1 MEEIGRMDS
10 NRYSEWDGSQNIF
23 EPDADAL
30 MQDLQR
36 NLMRDGDLAEALRAM
51 QRNGITDRLGRRLP
65 SLRELIQ
72 RLRQRRQE
80 HLGKYKLNSM
90 MDDIRK
96 RLDDIIDTERKG
108 IQRRLD
114 EAGKKAAEGKQDIDP
129 EMQERLL
136 KNLEERASQNM
147 EKLAALPEDIGGRIK
162 DLNNYDFMDGEAG
175 RQFQELMDML
185 KRNAMSSFAKEMTQ
199 RLKNMDADSLAA
211 MRHFMEAVNQML
223 EARRRG
229 EEPDFEGFMKQ
240 FGDFFGDNPPKNL
253 DELIERLQQQIAQAA
268 ALMESLS
275 PADRQELQNLIDSML
290 DESTKYEIAKM
301 AANMEAL
308 YPGWLDPQ
316 QYDFSGKESVSYTEA
331 LKLMEHLQKM
341 DRLEEQFQDSRY
353 DDSLDEIDEDL
364 VKELLGDS
372 AAEELK
378 RMREINR
385 ILEEAGYIRKNRGR
399 YELTP
404 RGMRKIG
411 EKALNTVFA
420 SLKKDRSGSH
430 NIRQRGTGGERID
443 ETKRYEFGDDFDLH
457 LQKTLT
463 NAILREPRVPLKL
476 DVGDFEVFRQE
487 QATRS
492 ATVMMLDMS
501 LSMRMGGNFEAA
513 KIVAIALNS
522 LITGK
527 FPKDSLHILGFSA
540 IARRLTPEQLTFIT
554 WDDFTPYTNMQ
565 HGFITARKILA
576 KERAANKQII
586 MISDGQPT
594 SHIENGQIV
603 FHLPT
608 TRRCIDI
615 TLREVNNC
623 TRAGIVINTFMLPSH
638 EIFNI
643 FVDRMARLNR
653 GRVFFTEPG
662 DLGKYIIVDYINNKR
677 TKI

>member
-1 MEEIGRMDS
+1 ME
-10 NRYSEWDGSQNIF
+10 NNLYSAWDGSQNIF

-30 MQDLQR
+30 MQELQR
-36 NLMRDGDLAEALRAM
+36 NLMYDGDLAEALRMM
-51 QRNGITDRLGRRLP
+51 QRNGLTDRLGRRLP
-65 SLRELIQ
+65 SLKELLQ

-90 MDDIRK
+90 MEDIRK
-96 RLDDIIDTERKG
+96 RLDDIINAERQG
-108 IQRRLD
+108 IQRRLY
-114 EAGKKAAEGKQDIDP
+114 EARKKAADGSQDLNP

-147 EKLAALPEDIGGRIK
+147 EKLEVLPKDVGGRIK
-162 DLNNYDFMDGEAG
+162 DLNQYDFMDGEAR

-185 KRNAMSSFAKEMTQ
+185 KRNAMSSFAKDMTQ
-199 RLKNMDADSLAA
+199 RLKNMDANSLAA
-211 MRHFMEAVNQML
+211 MRHFMEAINQML

-240 FGDFFGDNPPKNL
+240 FGDFFGDNPPKSL
-253 DELIERLQQQIAQAA
+253 DELIERLQQQIAQAQ

-275 PADRQELQNLIDSML
+275 PADRQELQDLIDSML
-290 DESTKYEIAKM
+290 DESTKYEMAKM
-301 AANMEAL
+301 MANMESL

-316 QYDFSGKESVSYTEA
+316 SYNFSGQESLSYSEA

-353 DDSLDEIDEDL
+353 DDSLDEIDDKL

-378 RMREINR
+378 RMREITKM
-385 ILEEAGYIRKNRGR
+385 LEEAGYIRKKHGE

-443 ETKRYEFGDDFDLH
+443 ETKKYEFGDDFDLH

-463 NAILREPRVPLKL
+463 NALLRRPHIPIKMEVE
-476 DVGDFEVFRQE
+476 DFEVFRQE

-492 ATVMMLDMS
+492 ATVIMLDMS

-513 KIVAIALNS
+513 KIVSIALNS

-540 IARRLTPEQLTFIT
+540 VARRMTPEELTYIS

-565 HGFITARKILA
+565 LGFMMARKLLA

-594 SHIENGQIV
+594 AHIENGQIL
-603 FHLPT
+603 FQLPT
-608 TRRCIDI
+608 TRRCIDV

-623 TRAGIVINTFMLPSH
+623 TRAGIVINTFMLPSRD
-638 EIFNI
+638 IFNL
-643 FVDRMARLNR
+643 FVDRMARLNH

-662 DLGKYIIVDYINNKR
+662 DLGKYIIVDYINNKK

>member
-1 MEEIGRMDS
+1 
-10 NRYSEWDGSQNIF
+10 
-23 EPDADAL
+23 
-30 MQDLQR
+30 
-36 NLMRDGDLAEALRAM
+36 
-51 QRNGITDRLGRRLP
+51 
-65 SLRELIQ
+65 
-72 RLRQRRQE
+72 
-80 HLGKYKLNSM
+80 
-90 MDDIRK
+90 
-96 RLDDIIDTERKG
+96 
-108 IQRRLD
+108 
-114 EAGKKAAEGKQDIDP
+114 
-129 EMQERLL
+129 
-136 KNLEERASQNM
+136 
-147 EKLAALPEDIGGRIK
+147 
-162 DLNNYDFMDGEAG
+162 MDGEAR

-185 KRNAMSSFAKEMTQ
+185 KRSAMSSFAREMTQ
-199 RLKNMDADSLAA
+199 RLKNMDANSLAA
-211 MRHFMEAVNQML
+211 MRHFMEAINQML

-229 EEPDFEGFMKQ
+229 EEPDFEGFMKE

-275 PADRQELQNLIDSML
+275 PADRQELQDLIDAML
-290 DESTKYEIAKM
+290 DESTKYEMAKM
-301 AANMEAL
+301 MANMESL

-316 QYDFSGKESVSYTEA
+316 RYSFSGQESVSYFEA
-331 LKLMEHLQKM
+331 MKLMEQLQKM
-341 DRLEEQFQDSRY
+341 DRLEEQFQGSRRHDAM
-353 DDSLDEIDEDL
+353 DDIDEKL
-364 VKELLGDS
+364 VKELLGDN

-378 RMREINR
+378 RMREITKM
-385 ILEEAGYIRKNRGR
+385 LEDAGYIRKNRGQ

-411 EKALNTVFA
+411 EKALNTVFS

-430 NIRQRGTGGERID
+430 NIRQRGAGGERID

-457 LQKTLT
+457 LQNTLG
-463 NAILREPRVPLKL
+463 NALLRQPRVPVKIKV
-476 DVGDFEVFRQE
+476 DDFEVFRQE

-492 ATVMMLDMS
+492 ATVIMVDMS
-501 LSMRMGGNFEAA
+501 YSMRIGGNFEAA
-513 KIVAIALNS
+513 KIVSIALNS

-527 FPKDSLHILGFSA
+527 FPKDSLQILGFSA
-540 IARRLTPEQLTFIT
+540 VARRMTPEELTYIT

-565 HGFITARKILA
+565 HGFMTARKLLA

-594 SHIENGQIV
+594 AHIENGQII
-603 FHLPT
+603 FNLPT
-608 TRRCIDI
+608 TQRCIDV

-638 EIFNI
+638 DIFNM

-677 TKI
+677 IKI

>member
-1 MEEIGRMDS
+1 MEK
-10 NRYSEWDGSQNIF
+10 NLYSEWDGSQNIF

-30 MQDLQR
+30 MQELQK
-36 NLMRDGDLAEALRAM
+36 NLMYDGNLAEALRMM
-51 QRNGITDRLGRRLP
+51 QRNGLMDRQGRNLP
-65 SLRELIQ
+65 SLKELIQ
-72 RLRQRRQE
+72 RLRERRQE
-80 HLGKYKLNSM
+80 HLKKYKLSSM
-90 MDDIRK
+90 MEDIRK
-96 RLDDIIDTERKG
+96 KLDDIIKTERDG
-108 IQRRLD
+108 ILHRLD
-114 EAGKKAAEGKQDIDP
+114 EARKKAADGSQDLNK
-129 EMQERLL
+129 EMQDKLL

-147 EKLAALPEDIGGRIK
+147 EKLEVLPEDVGGRIK
-162 DLNNYDFMDGEAG
+162 DLNQYDFMDGEAR

-185 KRNAMSSFAKEMTQ
+185 KRNAMSSFAKDMTQ
-199 RLKNMDADSLAA
+199 RLKNMDANSLAA
-211 MRHFMEAVNQML
+211 MRHFMEAINQML

-240 FGDFFGDNPPKNL
+240 FGDFFGPDPPKNL
-253 DELIERLQQQIAQAA
+253 DELIERLQQQFAQAQ

-290 DESTKYEIAKM
+290 DESTKYEMAKM
-301 AANMEAL
+301 MANMESL

-316 QYDFSGKESVSYTEA
+316 SYNFSGKESLSYTEA
-331 LKLMEHLQKM
+331 LKLMEQLQKM

-353 DDSLDEIDEDL
+353 DDTLNEIDEKL

-372 AAEELK
+372 TAEELK
-378 RMREINR
+378 KMRDINKL
-385 ILEEAGYIRKNRGR
+385 LEEAGYIRKNKGQ

-420 SLKKDRSGSH
+420 SLKKDRMGSH
-430 NIRQRGTGGERID
+430 NIRQRGTGGERTD

-463 NAILREPRVPLKL
+463 NAILRQPQVPVKME
-476 DVGDFEVFRQE
+476 VQDFEVFRQE
-487 QATRS
+487 QLTRS

-501 LSMRMGGNFEAA
+501 MSMRMGGNFEAA
-513 KIVAIALNS
+513 KIVSIALNS

-540 IARRLTPEQLTFIT
+540 VARRLTAEELTYIT
-554 WDDFTPYTNMQ
+554 WEDFQPYTNMQ
-565 HGFITARKILA
+565 HGFMTARKILG

-586 MISDGQPT
+586 MISDGMPT
-594 SHIENGQIV
+594 AHIENGQIQ

-608 TRRCIDI
+608 TQRCIDV

-638 EIFNI
+638 EIFNM
-643 FVDRMARLNR
+643 FVDRMARLNH

-662 DLGKYIIVDYINNKR
+662 DLGKYIIVDYLNNKKS
-677 TKI
+677 KI

>member
-1 MEEIGRMDS
+1 MEN

-23 EPDADAL
+23 EPDADGL
-30 MQDLQR
+30 MQELQR
-36 NLMRDGDLAEALRAM
+36 NLMYDGNLPEALRMM
-51 QRNGITDRLGRRLP
+51 QRNGLTDRLGRRLP
-65 SLRELIQ
+65 SLQELIQ
-72 RLRQRRQE
+72 RLQRRRQE
-80 HLGKYKLNSM
+80 HLEKYKLNSM
-90 MDDIRK
+90 MEDIRK
-96 RLDDIIDTERKG
+96 RLDDIINTERQG

-114 EAGKKAAEGKQDIDP
+114 EARKKAVAGSRDIDP

-136 KNLEERASQNM
+136 KNLEERALQNM
-147 EKLAALPEDIGGRIK
+147 EKLEVLPKDVGGRIK
-162 DLNNYDFMDGEAG
+162 DLNHYDFMDGEAR

-199 RLKNMDADSLAA
+199 RLKNMDANSLAA
-211 MRHFMEAVNQML
+211 MRHFMEAINQML

-240 FGDFFGDNPPKNL
+240 FVDFFGDNPPKNL
-253 DELIERLQQQIAQAA
+253 DELIERLQQQIAQAQ

-275 PADRQELQNLIDSML
+275 PADRQELQNLIESML
-290 DESTKYEIAKM
+290 DESTKYEMAKM
-301 AANMEAL
+301 IANMESL
-308 YPGWLDPQ
+308 FPGWLDTQ
-316 QYDFSGKESVSYTEA
+316 GYSFSGEESLSYSEA

-353 DDSLDEIDEDL
+353 DDSLDEIDDKL

-378 RMREINR
+378 RMREITKM
-385 ILEEAGYIRKNRGR
+385 LEDAGYIRKNRGQ

-420 SLKKDRSGSH
+420 NLKKDRSGSH

-443 ETKRYEFGDDFDLH
+443 ETKKYEFGDDFDLH

-463 NAILREPRVPLKL
+463 NALLRRPHIPIKVEVE
-476 DVGDFEVFRQE
+476 DFEVFRQE

-492 ATVMMLDMS
+492 ATVIMLDMS

-513 KIVAIALNS
+513 KIVSIALNS

-540 IARRLTPEQLTFIT
+540 VARRMTPEELTYIR

-565 HGFITARKILA
+565 LGFMMARKLLA

-594 SHIENGQIV
+594 AHIENGQIL
-603 FHLPT
+603 FQLPT
-608 TRRCIDI
+608 TRRCIDV

-623 TRAGIVINTFMLPSH
+623 TRAGIVINTFMLPSRD
-638 EIFNI
+638 IFNL

-662 DLGKYIIVDYINNKR
+662 DLEKYIIVDYINNKK

>member
-1 MEEIGRMDS
+1 MES
-10 NRYSEWDGSQNIF
+10 NLYSEWDGSQNIF
-23 EPDADAL
+23 EPDADSL
-30 MQDLQR
+30 MQELQR
-36 NLMRDGDLAEALRAM
+36 NLMYDGDLAEALRMM
-51 QRNGITDRLGRRLP
+51 QRGGLQDREGRRLP

-72 RLRQRRQE
+72 RLRQKRQE
-80 HLGKYKLNSM
+80 HLEKYKLDSLM
-90 MDDIRK
+90 EDIRK
-96 RLDDIIDTERKG
+96 RLDDIINTEKQG

-114 EAGKKAAEGKQDIDP
+114 EARKKAAEGSRELDP

-136 KNLEERASQNM
+136 KNLEERAGQNM
-147 EKLAALPEDIGGRIK
+147 EKLEALPEDVGGRIK
-162 DLNNYDFMDGEAG
+162 DLNQYDFMDGDA
-175 RQFQELMDML
+175 RQQFQELMDML

-199 RLKNMDADSLAA
+199 RLKDMDANSLAA
-211 MRHFMEAVNQML
+211 MRHFMEAINQML

-229 EEPDFEGFMKQ
+229 EEPDFDGFMKE
-240 FGDFFGDNPPKNL
+240 FGDFFGDNPPQDL
-253 DELIERLQQQIAQAA
+253 DELIERLQQQMAQAQ
-268 ALMESLS
+268 ALMDSLS
-275 PADRQELQNLIDSML
+275 PADRQELQDLIDSML
-290 DESTKYEIAKM
+290 DESTKYEMAKM
-301 AANMEAL
+301 MANMESL
-308 YPGWLDPQ
+308 YPGWLDTEG
-316 QYDFSGKESVSYTEA
+316 YSFSGEESLSYSEA

-341 DRLEEQFQDSRY
+341 DRLEDQFHDSRY
-353 DDSLDEIDEDL
+353 DDSLDEIDDEL

-372 AAEELK
+372 TAEELR
-378 RMREINR
+378 RMREITKM
-385 ILEEAGYIRKNRGR
+385 LEDAGYIRKKRGQ

-443 ETKRYEFGDDFDLH
+443 ETKRYEFGDEFDLH

-463 NAILREPRVPLKL
+463 NALLRRPQVPIKMEIE
-476 DVGDFEVFRQE
+476 DFEVFRQE
-487 QATRS
+487 ETTRS

-513 KIVAIALNS
+513 KIVSIALNS

-540 IARRLTPEQLTFIT
+540 IARRMTPEELTYIS

-565 HGFITARKILA
+565 IGFMTARKLLA
-576 KERAANKQII
+576 RERAANKQII

-594 SHIENGQIV
+594 AYVENGQIH
-603 FHLPT
+603 FQLPT
-608 TRRCIDI
+608 TRRCIDV

-623 TRAGIVINTFMLPSH
+623 TRAGIVINTFMLPSRD
-638 EIFNI
+638 IFNM

-662 DLGKYIIVDYINNKR
+662 DLGKYIIVDYINNK
-677 TKI
+677 KMQI